1 MAKHEIAIFCH
12 NLEVN
17 GANFFVLTLATALQ
31 KQAQITILSP
41 KEGAMSQRFK
51 NIGIEPIKIEGDYS
65 FENISQFDVVF
76 VNSLMMSRVVLEC
89 IEHNVPHILIVH
101 ETWLPEKINFYLK
114 ELWNV
119 NDVTS
124 ADILQA
130 LERSQKVIFPAKYL
144 ERVYE
149 SLVDTSRRDTIYC
162 TIEMEMID
170 KYCAEHTR
178 DEVRKE
184 LGITKD
190 EIVFLQ
196 VGTVTKRKAQ
206 MKTLHAFNTVY
217 NKFKRTKN
225 ISLKFVGA
233 RFFRPGESEYI
244 DEIKRDI
251 SSFGLGNVVEIC
263 SVNDNIY
270 KYFIAADVL
279 IHPSINEVLP
289 LAILE
294 ACYFELAVIVS
305 NLDGMPEVI
314 RHGVDGLLV
323 NPYDLNTIVDG
334 MVELVNKPGVRR
346 KLGKNARQ
354 RVIKQHAISGFEKNY
369 SDLVGKL
376 LNNGSG

>member
-1 MAKHEIAIFCH
+1 
-12 NLEVN
+12 
-17 GANFFVLTLATALQ
+17 
-31 KQAQITILSP
+31 
-41 KEGAMSQRFK
+41 
-51 NIGIEPIKIEGDYS
+51 
-65 FENISQFDVVF
+65 
-76 VNSLMMSRVVLEC
+76 
-89 IEHNVPHILIVH
+89 
-101 ETWLPEKINFYLK
+101 
-114 ELWNV
+114 
-119 NDVTS
+119 
-124 ADILQA
+124 
-130 LERSQKVIFPAKYL
+130 
-144 ERVYE
+144 
-149 SLVDTSRRDTIYC
+149 
-162 TIEMEMID
+162 MEMID
-170 KYCAEHTR
+170 KYCAEHKR
-178 DEVRKE
+178 DEVRQE
-184 LGITKD
+184 LGIAKD

-206 MKTLHAFNTVY
+206 MTTLHAFNTVY